1 MMTIIITIII
11 TTNVIVT
18 TNINF
23 VFSTSFEQENC
34 LSKSHEPGPSISKEK
49 NNMNT
54 VKNSSKSQEK
64 VEELD
69 KNDKNSSQMI
79 IAINASNNLKKNIAD
94 DKRVS
99 DAITEIRSV
108 LSVKPKGLSG
118 LRLMCLSLR
127 GVILSVADL
136 STSKAR

>member
-1 MMTIIITIII
+1 MMIIIMTIII

-18 TNINF
+18 MNINLK
-23 VFSTSFEQENC
+23 FSISYKQENC

-64 VEELD
+64 VEESD
-69 KNDKNSSQMI
+69 KNDKNSSQII
-79 IAINASNNLKKNIAD
+79 IATNNLKKNIVD

-99 DAITEIRSV
+99 DAIIEIRSV

-136 STSKAR
+136 SSSKAR